1 MSVAVHGCERS
12 KLDPLCA
19 TLLAMLAAADE
30 SYVQRGRGVYAV
42 AAVVLP
48 PSRARQV
55 RKVAKEL
62 RLPGQQRLHRR
73 DERQERQRSIT
84 ERIGQLDLKAY
95 AVVNAPVSRRKQ
107 ERARQKCLH
116 HLIVALFDEGVR
128 ELLLESRASRNDRH
142 DRQTIVAA
150 QHKGVISE
158 RLVYRFPRAA
168 DEPLL
173 WLADFV
179 VGAVAADHASGDQ
192 EESSTLR
199 AILTVLPVP

>member
-1 MSVAVHGCERS
+1 
-12 KLDPLCA
+12 
-19 TLLAMLAAADE
+19 MLAAADE
-30 SYVQRGRGVYAV
+30 SYVQGERGVYAV

-48 PSRARQV
+48 SSRARQA

-95 AVVNAPVSRRKQ
+95 AAVTAPVSRRKQ
-107 ERARQKCLH
+107 ERARQECLH
-116 HLIVALFDEGVR
+116 HLIVALSSEGVQ
-128 ELLLESRASRNDRH
+128 ELLIESRAARNDRH
-142 DRQTIVAA
+142 DRQTILAA
-150 QHKGVISE
+150 QRMGAISD
-158 RLVYRFPRAA
+158 RLVYGFPRAA

-179 VGAVAADHASGDQ
+179 VGAITADQARGDHNETSGL
-192 EESSTLR
+192 E
-199 AILTVLPVP
+199 AVLTVLRVP